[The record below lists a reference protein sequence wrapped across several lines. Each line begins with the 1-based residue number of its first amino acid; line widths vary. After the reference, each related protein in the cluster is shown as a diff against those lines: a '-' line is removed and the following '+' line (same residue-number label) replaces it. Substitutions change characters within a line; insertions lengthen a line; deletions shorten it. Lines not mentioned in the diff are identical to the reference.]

1 MQKANPVLYRQNS
14 TKIYFKHKF
23 SVIQPCNLN
32 FQHFPQLYS
41 SLCDIIEILNSTF
54 TGQLVFVVISI
65 LVIDIFAFYG
75 VIREFLSN
83 QNLKF
88 IIIGNSTWLVL
99 QSAIKFFM
107 AHCGSSTTSEAEKS
121 LIIVS
126 QFMDQVDDTDMMTRI
141 NLNLVMNQMR
151 FRNKNLENKFFAIN
165 YKLIL
170 AVSYN

>member
-1 MQKANPVLYRQNS
+1 
-14 TKIYFKHKF
+14 
-23 SVIQPCNLN
+23 
-32 FQHFPQLYS
+32 
-41 SLCDIIEILNSTF
+41 
-54 TGQLVFVVISI
+54 
-65 LVIDIFAFYG
+65 
-75 VIREFLSN
+75 
-83 QNLKF
+83 
-88 IIIGNSTWLVL
+88 
-99 QSAIKFFM
+99 M

-126 QFMDQVDDTDMMTRI
+126 QFMDRVDDTDMMTRI